1 MKRIAVPANDED
13 PALIVEFV
21 EEVLAEYEYSPKAFF
36 QIQVAIEE
44 IFVNIVRYSGLSPNG
59 SIEVCCE
66 VLDEPLRAVL
76 SFIDGG
82 IPFNPLASG
91 EPDITP
97 EGLMGREGGLGIFM
111 VKQMMDDVS
120 YAHEDGKNILTIT
133 KTLVEG

>member
-13 PALIVEFV
+13 PAVIVDFI
-21 EEVLAEYEYSPKAFF
+21 EEELSEYDYSPKAFF

-82 IPFNPLASG
+82 VPFNPLASG
-91 EPDITP
+91 DPDISP
-97 EGLMGREGGLGIFM
+97 EGLMEREGGLGIFM
-111 VKQMMDDVS
+111 VKQMMKEILLYQDV
-120 YAHEDGKNILTIT
+120 
-133 KTLVEG
+133 